1 MPVIVDAHRHFY
13 DLQRFRYP
21 FLEYPDF
28 AALAKTYV
36 LRDFAADAASVR
48 LVGSVHVQAEVDHDV
63 DPVLE
68 TAWLQ
73 SLADADD
80 PGLPS
85 VCVAYADLRRSD
97 LDDVLE
103 RHCQYPIVRGIRQE
117 LWFDARSNR
126 ADIPRVNL
134 LDDANWRRGYR
145 RLAAYGLSFDLLV
158 WPWQLADAAMF
169 FAQAPNVPVIL
180 NHMGCPVH
188 RGEDGLRLWVDGLR
202 ALAVVEQ
209 AYVKIS
215 AMSLIDPGWTITDVR
230 PFILRVIDIFGVHRC
245 MFGSN
250 FPVERLASSYQRLW
264 AAYEE
269 VVSSFSAE
277 ERARLFCDTAVAAY
291 RMQGRLRQAA
301 PC

>member
-85 VCVAYADLRRSD
+85 VCVGYADLRRSD

-169 FAQAPNVPVIL
+169 FAQAPDVPVIL
-180 NHMGCPVH
+180 NHMGCPDASR
-188 RGEDGLRLWVDGLR
+188 RG
-202 ALAVVEQ
+202 
-209 AYVKIS
+209 
-215 AMSLIDPGWTITDVR
+215 
-230 PFILRVIDIFGVHRC
+230 
-245 MFGSN
+245 
-250 FPVERLASSYQRLW
+250 RLAALGGR
-264 AAYEE
+264 AA
-269 VVSSFSAE
+269 
-277 ERARLFCDTAVAAY
+277 RARRGRAGLCQDIGNEPDRSRVDDHGCQAIHIESY
-291 RMQGRLRQAA
+291 RHFRRPPLHVRQQLPRRTPGELVPA
-301 PC
+301 PVGSI